1 MTGTQVLLLVASET
15 GHVYTFATPKLQ
27 PLITK
32 PEGKNLI
39 QACLNA
45 PDMSGND
52 YSNSPSYDPDDNG
65 KDSLYEEARANA
77 AAAVQGTSGVPAA
90 SYAAAMANLAGFPY
104 PTGQVSAASAAFL
117 NAANFPS
124 SYAQYNAALAA
135 GYWPGN
141 GSAGPA
147 GSAVPASSKEN
158 MSLGHSQ
165 AGGSSDKV
173 PLVPKP
179 KQVSGSQQAS
189 HAQTQA

>member
-1 MTGTQVLLLVASET
+1 MVASET

-45 PDMSGND
+45 PDMPGND
-52 YSNSPSYDPDDNG
+52 YANSPNYDPDDNG
-65 KDSLYEEARANA
+65 KDALYEEARANA
-77 AAAVQGTSGVPAA
+77 AAAVQGASGVPAA

-104 PTGQVSAASAAFL
+104 PAGQVSAASAAFL

-141 GSAGPA
+141 GNTGPA
-147 GSAVPASSKEN
+147 MPPSSSSKDN
-158 MSLGHSQ
+158 ASLGQGQ
-165 AGGSSDKV
+165 AGGSADKI
-173 PLVPKP
+173 PLIPKS
-179 KQVSGSQQAS
+179 KQVSGGQQAS
-189 HAQTQA
+189 HVQPQA